1 MFTQSKSPVSEP
13 QALQKLAA
21 LCSRSEHSSGEI
33 REKMRRWQLP
43 SDAQG
48 THRATP
54 KSVAERFIDDS
65 RFARLFVRDRLRF
78 ASWGE
83 RKILMALRQKGIDEA
98 TAAEALGE
106 VSDDEWLAVLRSVIA
121 AKRRTTKAASR
132 LRTQRQTH
140 APRSPHPVEAV
151 RGGSPCF
158 FDTRPP
164 SNKASFECV

>member
-43 SDAQG
+43 SDAQE
-48 THRATP
+48 RIVQRL
-54 KSVAERFIDDS
+54 VAERFIDDS

-83 RKILMALRQKGIDEA
+83 RKILMALHQKGIDEA

-106 VSDDEWLAVLRSVIA
+106 VSDDEWLDALRSVIA
-121 AKRRTTKAASR
+121 AKRRTTKAASDYELNAKLMR
-132 LRTQRQTH
+132 H
-140 APRSPHPVEAV
+140 ALSR
-151 RGGSPCF
+151 GSPC
-158 FDTRPP
+158 
-164 SNKASFECV
+164 A

>member
-43 SDAQG
+43 SDAQE
-48 THRATP
+48 RIVQRL
-54 KSVAERFIDDS
+54 VAERFIDDS

-106 VSDDEWLAVLRSVIA
+106 VSDDECSNFAVGNN
-121 AKRRTTKAASR
+121 KRHNNVTLSCAFNLKS
-132 LRTQRQTH
+132 
-140 APRSPHPVEAV
+140 
-151 RGGSPCF
+151 
-158 FDTRPP
+158 
-164 SNKASFECV
+164 

>member
-43 SDAQG
+43 SDAQE
-48 THRATP
+48 RIVQRL
-54 KSVAERFIDDS
+54 VAERFIDDS

-106 VSDDEWLAVLRSVIA
+106 VSDDEWLAALRSVIA
-121 AKRRTTKAASR
+121 AERRTTNAASDYELNAKLMRHALSRAFTMR
-132 LRTQRQTH
+132 LIEQC
-140 APRSPHPVEAV
+140 V
-151 RGGSPCF
+151 
-158 FDTRPP
+158 DTPD
-164 SNKASFECV
+164 

>member
-1 MFTQSKSPVSEP
+1 MFTQSKSPVTEP

-43 SDAQG
+43 SDAQE
-48 THRATP
+48 RIVQRL
-54 KSVAERFIDDS
+54 VAERFIDDS

-98 TAAEALGE
+98 TAAEALDE
-106 VSDDEWLAVLRSVIA
+106 VSDDEWLAVLRNVIA
-121 AKRRTTKAASR
+121 AKRRTTKAASDYELNAKLMRHALSRGFTMR
-132 LRTQRQTH
+132 LIGQC
-140 APRSPHPVEAV
+140 V
-151 RGGSPCF
+151 
-158 FDTRPP
+158 DTPD
-164 SNKASFECV
+164 

>member
-43 SDAQG
+43 SDAQE
-48 THRATP
+48 RIVQRL
-54 KSVAERFIDDS
+54 VAERFIDDS

-106 VSDDEWLAVLRSVIA
+106 VSDDEWLAALRSVIA
-121 AKRRTTKAASR
+121 AKRRTTKAASDYGLNAKLMRHALSRGFTMR
-132 LRTQRQTH
+132 LIEQC
-140 APRSPHPVEAV
+140 V
-151 RGGSPCF
+151 
-158 FDTRPP
+158 DTPD
-164 SNKASFECV
+164 

>member
-43 SDAQG
+43 SDAQE
-48 THRATP
+48 RIVQRL
-54 KSVAERFIDDS
+54 VAERFIDDS

-83 RKILMALRQKGIDEA
+83 RKILMALRQKGIDET

-121 AKRRTTKAASR
+121 AKRRTTKAASDYELNVKLMRHALSRGFTMR
-132 LRTQRQTH
+132 LIQQC
-140 APRSPHPVEAV
+140 V
-151 RGGSPCF
+151 
-158 FDTRPP
+158 DTPD
-164 SNKASFECV
+164 

>member
-43 SDAQG
+43 SDAQE
-48 THRATP
+48 RIVQRL
-54 KSVAERFIDDS
+54 VAERFIDDS

-98 TAAEALGE
+98 TAAEIARQICEDFLPILRAL
-106 VSDDEWLAVLRSVIA
+106 LLRY
-121 AKRRTTKAASR
+121 
-132 LRTQRQTH
+132 QQ
-140 APRSPHPVEAV
+140 
-151 RGGSPCF
+151 
-158 FDTRPP
+158 
-164 SNKASFECV
+164 

>member
-43 SDAQG
+43 SDAQE
-48 THRATP
+48 RIVQRL
-54 KSVAERFIDDS
+54 VAERFIDDS

-106 VSDDEWLAVLRSVIA
+106 VSDDEWLAALRSVIA
-121 AKRRTTKAASR
+121 AKRRTTKAASDYELNAKLMRHALNRGFTMR
-132 LRTQRQTH
+132 LIEQC
-140 APRSPHPVEAV
+140 V
-151 RGGSPCF
+151 
-158 FDTRPP
+158 DTPD
-164 SNKASFECV
+164 